1 MKYALRYIFSLL
13 LLFYLVSEYSVD
25 ILSIVGK
32 LNIKYVLIIVLI
44 SMIQYLLSAYRWMYI
59 SSKSGHDMNYIF
71 CIKYYYISGFLNN
84 ILPGGVIGDIY
95 RAYSAKSSDQRVI
108 DLSKSITSIV
118 LERLSGQIMLI
129 LFFIVSLSL
138 YFIKDGKYEAFLY
151 MFIPVLVS
159 ILVFYFIFKKIVF
172 AKKNNI
178 IIIFR
183 KIFTGIVFW
192 NHTVLSFFVVISYIT
207 MYIISAQS
215 LGINVDY
222 LAFFVFT
229 PIILFSMTLPVSIG
243 GWGVREGT
251 ALLVA
256 LLLGLSSSS
265 SISVAILYG
274 FLNLLCALPGL
285 YFLIFSRD

>member
-1 MKYALRYIFSLL
+1 MKYALRYIFSLV

-25 ILSIVGK
+25 ISSIAGK
-32 LNIKYVLIIVLI
+32 LNYKYVFIIILI
-44 SMIQYLLSAYRWMYI
+44 SVIQYLLSAYRWKYI
-59 SSKSGHDMNYIF
+59 SLQSGHDMNYIF
-71 CIKYYYISGFLNN
+71 CIKYYYIAGFLNN

-108 DLSKSITSIV
+108 DLSKSVTSIV

-129 LFFIVSLSL
+129 LFFIISLSL
-138 YFIKDGKYEAFLY
+138 YFIKNEKYEAFFY
-151 MFIPVLVS
+151 MFIPVLISVL
-159 ILVFYFIFKKIVF
+159 IFYFIFKKVVF
-172 AKKNNI
+172 TQENKI
-178 IIIFR
+178 IISFK
-183 KIFTGIVFW
+183 KIFTGTVFW

-207 MYIISAQS
+207 IYIISAQS
-215 LGINVDY
+215 LGIYVDY

-251 ALLVA
+251 ALLLA

-265 SISVAILYG
+265 SISVAIMYG
-274 FLNLLCALPGL
+274 FLNLLCSLPGL